1 MDRHAT
7 REGQEKILH
16 VKIPLGTYRR
26 LRHEAIERGLT
37 NTQLIIAVFAEPE
50 NFHPSQAKPQG

>member
-1 MDRHAT
+1 MDT
-7 REGQEKILH
+7 NNSSVCKEKVLH
-16 VKIPLGTYRR
+16 VKLPIGTYRR

-50 NFHPSQAKPQG
+50 DANPDQPQANG